1 VRFEYRQPRSP
12 ASQGRQAIAACVLAA
27 SCVTPAFADDEPD
40 LGSQWVT
47 QRAEAEV
54 LASRPADADRPPPYG
69 DEPNYVLPVYEIIGF
84 NALLNLYDRH
94 FEGDDYKSTWSS
106 VRRNLHSSWVTDQ
119 DPFSINQLY
128 HPYQGATY
136 FGIARSAGVD
146 YWKSLLYS
154 FGGSAMWEIAGEKTP
169 PSFNDLVNTG
179 LGGSFFG
186 EALFRLAGLL
196 LEDESIPPFWRE
208 AGAALISP
216 PTGFNRLA
224 FGNRYRG
231 VFDSHDPA
239 TYNRLYLG
247 FSGTAQN
254 AQGTSTTRLRRNE
267 ALAEYAIDYGL
278 PGKPGYTYD
287 RPFDYF
293 SLKTTAST
301 ANGFENLMIRGML
314 LGKGYGHGDDVRGI
328 VGMYGSYDYVAPQ
341 TYRISS
347 TALSLGTTAQWWAA
361 SNVAVQGTLMGG
373 AGYAAVGTVDSNVD
387 ADYRYGLAP
396 QALAAMRVIV
406 GDRLSLDVTGREWFV
421 SRVAASGRGGH
432 DNIARLEAMLTY
444 RVYEQHGV
452 ALRYLG
458 NRRDASYADS
468 GDLSQSRSTIGLF
481 YVLLGR
487 DRLGAVEWRKPP
499 E

>member
-1 VRFEYRQPRSP
+1 MRSFP
-12 ASQGRQAIAACVLAA
+12 WASVVLAA
-27 SCVTPAFADDEPD
+27 LCVIPPLAYAAERD
-40 LGSQWVT
+40 LGAQLVA
-47 QRAEAEV
+47 QRADAEIMGD
-54 LASRPADADRPPPYG
+54 ASPARDANAYGSRPD
-69 DEPNYVLPVYEIIGF
+69 YVLPVYEIIGF

-94 FEGDDYKSTWSS
+94 FEGDDYRSSLSTI
-106 VRRNLHSSWVTDQ
+106 RRNLRSGWVTDR
-119 DPFSINQLY
+119 DPFNINQLY

-136 FGIARSAGVD
+136 FGIARSTGVE
-146 YWKSLLYS
+146 YWKSLMYS
-154 FGGSAMWEIAGEKTP
+154 FGGSAMWEIAGENTP

-186 EALFRLAGLL
+186 EALFRLAGLV
-196 LEDESIPPFWRE
+196 LEDQSVPPLWRE
-208 AGAALISP
+208 VSAALISP

-224 FGNRYRG
+224 FGDRFKG

-254 AQGTSTTRLRRNE
+254 TQGTSTTRLRRNE

-293 SLKTTAST
+293 ALQSAAST

-314 LGKGYGHGDDVRGI
+314 LGRQYGYGDDARGI
-328 VGMYGSYDYVAPQ
+328 AGLYGSYDYVAPQ
-341 TYRISS
+341 TYRVSS
-347 TALSLGTTAQWWAA
+347 TALSLGTTAQWWVDRT
-361 SNVAVQGTLMGG
+361 VALQGTLMGG

-387 ADYRYGLAP
+387 ADYHYGLAP

-406 GDRLSLDVTGREWFV
+406 GDRISLDMTAREWFV
-421 SRVAASGRGGH
+421 SRLAAAGRGGH
-432 DNIARLEAMLTY
+432 DNIARLEATLTY
-444 RVYEQHGV
+444 RVFERHGI

-458 NRRDASYADS
+458 NRRDASYADT
-468 GDLSQSRSTIGLF
+468 GDVSQSRSTIGLF
-481 YVLLGR
+481 YVLLGS
-487 DRLGAVEWRKPP
+487 DRFGAVQWRNPT

>member
-1 VRFEYRQPRSP
+1 VRRT
-12 ASQGRQAIAACVLAA
+12 IAACIVAA
-27 SCVTPAFADDEPD
+27 SGVMPALAEEPN
-40 LGSQWVT
+40 LGAQWIS
-47 QRAEAEV
+47 QRAADEV
-54 LASRPADADRPPPYG
+54 LASRPLQAARPPPYG
-69 DEPNYVLPVYEIIGF
+69 DEPNYVLPAYEIIGF
-84 NALLNLYDRH
+84 NALLNLYDRR

-119 DPFSINQLY
+119 DPFNINQLY

-136 FGIARSAGVD
+136 FGIARSTGVD

-154 FGGSAMWEIAGEKTP
+154 FGGSAMWEVAGEKTP

-196 LEDESIPPFWRE
+196 LEDASVPPLWRE
-208 AGAALISP
+208 VGAALISP

-224 FGNRYRG
+224 FGTRYKG

-239 TYNRLYLG
+239 TYHRLYLG

-254 AQGTSTTRLRRNE
+254 TQGTSTTRLRRNE

-293 SLKTTAST
+293 ALKTTAST

-314 LGKGYGHGDDVRGI
+314 LGRGYGYRDDVRGI
-328 VGMYGSYDYVAPQ
+328 LGLYGSYDYVAPQ
-341 TYRISS
+341 TYRVSS
-347 TALSLGTTAQWWAA
+347 TALSLGTTAQWWAGR
-361 SNVAVQGTLMGG
+361 NVAVQGTLMGG
-373 AGYAAVGTVDSNVD
+373 AGYAAVGTVDSGVD
-387 ADYRYGLAP
+387 ADYHYGLAP

-406 GDRLSLDVTGREWFV
+406 GDRWSLDVTGREWFV

-432 DNIARLEAMLTY
+432 DNIARIEATLTY
-444 RVYEQHGV
+444 RVYERHGI

-458 NRRDASYADS
+458 NRRDASYGDS
-468 GDLSQSRSTIGLF
+468 GDLSQSRSTVGLF

-487 DRLGAVEWRKPP
+487 DRLGAVEWGHPP